1 MALFTTR
8 NQARSPQTRVAVVAI
23 LVMVSF
29 AVTGMRSAS
38 EAATGVP
45 SGPCFVAASPG
56 NTRVFVS
63 WGSSA
68 SDGGSAITHYVIT
81 PYLEQTAL
89 PAKTV
94 GVVKEA
100 TIDGLTNG
108 KQYRFRVAAVN
119 ANGTGSPG
127 WSVPT
132 AVGAP
137 VAPTRISAVQGADQA
152 GGATATVR
160 WTAGSNNG
168 WAITSFS
175 VTPYAN
181 GVALPPRAFPAPAAQ
196 ALVTGLTYGNA
207 YTFKVA
213 ATNANGTGPK
223 SLPSWVIELSC
234 TGKAMVNGQSDIN
247 SAPSGTTFCLSGTH
261 NWTLT
266 PKSGDK
272 LIGPAVLDGAHSTV
286 FAILG
291 NGTSNVT
298 LSALEVRNYRVV
310 DPNAAISA
318 HGTTGWM
325 FRDLRVHDNGTSGG
339 GGTGADLGVSS
350 KVIGGRYYN
359 NRQLG
364 IGGGGGAD
372 GWFISG
378 AEIDHNNFTNDT
390 YTTRNI
396 SCGYQA
402 GGVKWTADNTTIQNS
417 SIHDNACKG
426 LWADLNADNTKI
438 LDNVVFGNWDEGIF
452 IEISSGATVT
462 GNTVN
467 RNGLRNY
474 NGDGSGC
481 PWLWGGG
488 ITLASSDHAVIAN
501 NSLAGNCNGITGTQ
515 QTRTDGNPGLLI
527 DDSIRDNVITGPGG
541 KTGVAAD
548 NGADLTTR
556 NIVFTAN
563 KISDHTFCALH
574 C

>member
-1 MALFTTR
+1 VRRVGLALL
-8 NQARSPQTRVAVVAI
+8 VV
-23 LVMVSF
+23 LV
-29 AVTGMRSAS
+29 G
-38 EAATGVP
+38 AAGV
-45 SGPCFVAASPG
+45 G
-56 NTRVFVS
+56 
-63 WGSSA
+63 
-68 SDGGSAITHYVIT
+68 
-81 PYLEQTAL
+81 
-89 PAKTV
+89 
-94 GVVKEA
+94 GVVKFWNRDSR
-100 TIDGLTNG
+100 TDRT
-108 KQYRFRVAAVN
+108 
-119 ANGTGSPG
+119 S
-127 WSVPT
+127 
-132 AVGAP
+132 P
-137 VAPTRISAVQGADQA
+137 VATTTTAPTTTNVGRPCSGVPM
-152 GGATATVR
+152 
-160 WTAGSNNG
+160 TAGQ
-168 WAITSFS
+168 
-175 VTPYAN
+175 P
-181 GVALPPRAFPAPAAQ
+181 
-196 ALVTGLTYGNA
+196 
-207 YTFKVA
+207 
-213 ATNANGTGPK
+213 
-223 SLPSWVIELSC
+223 
-234 TGKAMVNGQSDIN
+234 DIDA
-247 SAPSGTTFCLSGTH
+247 APSGTAFCLSGVH

-266 PKSGDK
+266 PKNGDR
-272 LIGPAVLDGAHSTV
+272 LTGPAVLDGRNTKT
-286 FAILG
+286 FAIVG

-298 LSALEVRNYRVV
+298 LDRLEIRNYLAG
-310 DPNAAISA
+310 DQKAAISA
-318 HGTTGWM
+318 HGTTGWI
-325 FRDLRVHDNGTSGG
+325 FRDLQVHDNGTNA
-339 GGTGADLGVSS
+339 GGTGANLGVDSR
-350 KVIGGRYYN
+350 VIGGRYYN
-359 NRQLG
+359 NRSLG
-364 IGGGGGAD
+364 IGGGGGAN
-372 GWFISG
+372 GWVIDG
-378 AEIDHNNFTNDT
+378 AEIDHNNFTNDN

-396 SCGYQA
+396 SCGYEG

-574 C
+574 CLPRLVVVFRTHRVSRVSGKAHHVHEKLTARRRELPAPPSNLSPDG